1 MVWVPAGPRFTAAG
15 QGLGLG
21 PFVGKTP
28 LSVAVHSSSR
38 SGQSPLLVNTGTA
51 GEATSTLSVG
61 LRAAPSLHH
70 TPRFHCLLRSPEPA
84 PWRGPDS
91 CLPDRMSPC
100 ALRPQTSLSLS
111 QASQAW
117 GLAVGIGI
125 CSMHTQSGQSPALLC
140 IQRQLLGMAKV
151 TLGTQKPQTYMG
163 GAQSPPPHAS
173 AAQALALPSKV
184 ARAVSAGSWAVLQS
198 THVTA
203 PMQGTTPGHQTQ
215 VQEVGDHAEASF
227 NTGAGLF
234 WVKEEMPFPGSPVF
248 PKARGPGTVQ
258 CQMSSGPWKS
268 LSSSA
273 PPRYW
278 WLRDWQLCPGCHG
291 GTYPLEQG
299 LSSVKT
305 SSQASR
311 FVHSAGWPWSTSPKH
326 KRLKSQMP
334 KKMSQDVWR
343 TPVP

>member
-1 MVWVPAGPRFTAAG
+1 MCTATANQSLSVTGISGLGSGCWNRDMQHAHSEWPEPCPPLHSKTAARHG
-15 QGLGLG
+15 QGY
-21 PFVGKTP
+21 PWD
-28 LSVAVHSSSR
+28 S
-38 SGQSPLLVNTGTA
+38 
-51 GEATSTLSVG
+51 EA
-61 LRAAPSLHH
+61 PDLHG
-70 TPRFHCLLRSPEPA
+70 RSPK
-84 PWRGPDS
+84 
-91 CLPDRMSPC
+91 L
-100 ALRPQTSLSLS
+100 
-111 QASQAW
+111 
-117 GLAVGIGI
+117 
-125 CSMHTQSGQSPALLC
+125 
-140 IQRQLLGMAKV
+140 
-151 TLGTQKPQTYMG
+151 
-163 GAQSPPPHAS
+163 PPHAS

-273 PPRYW
+273 PPGYW